1 MNLSFS
7 SAKDNNQTFSVDKHF
22 IHSPY
27 SPLKEAE
34 RFVSLLPSDAE
45 YDVIILI
52 EPGFSYT
59 KQFLKQKY
67 PNTKIGII
75 RLIPELSNYNSD
87 WDFAINFENVDK
99 LQNQLLSLFTEEQL
113 LCSMLCDW
121 LPSKNLF
128 NTENLQIWQAYKLVM
143 EQCKTILI
151 TRQYFEKKWIIN
163 SCNYI
168 KYLSE
173 KALLDPQNILH
184 TGKPVLIAASGPS
197 LNAVISK
204 IPLFREKCFIIC
216 LSSAI
221 KAFLSNNIIP
231 DLILTT
237 DGGYYAG
244 QHLKALIN
252 TNNLL
257 VAAPCEAFIQK
268 QLLEKMNIIP
278 CAYSDGVS
286 NKLMEQSGIKPLILE
301 RNGTVSGTA
310 LNLALSITNN
320 EIYFLGL
327 DLAGNKAS
335 QHTEPNE
342 LELNNTIK
350 DFRLNNKESRQTRS
364 RYNSGSLEIYR
375 DWFKNQKNLNNR
387 VFRVIEN
394 QEELGEIKNISF
406 NDFEKK
412 LLLEKSVSE
421 EKIINNANFD
431 TVNSNKT
438 FNINNLITFINE
450 YNQSDEWKKQIFP
463 VDFISIKHAKTK
475 EEKELLLQKLS
486 EKNDKLIKKIGKI
499 LNGKTR

>member
-7 SAKDNNQTFSVDKHF
+7 SAKDNNQTFSVDNHF

-27 SPLKEAE
+27 SPVKEAE
-34 RFVSLLPSDAE
+34 RFVSLLPSDVE
-45 YDVIILI
+45 YDVIIII
-52 EPGFSYT
+52 EPGLSYT

-67 PNTKIGII
+67 PDAKIGII
-75 RLIPELSNYNSD
+75 RLIPELSSYNSD
-87 WDFAINFENVDK
+87 WDFIISFENPQN
-99 LQNQLLSLFTEEQL
+99 LQNQLLSFFTEEQL

-128 NTENLQIWQAYKLVM
+128 STKSLQIWQTYKLCL

-163 SCNYI
+163 SSNYI
-168 KYLSE
+168 KYLS
-173 KALLDPQNILH
+173 KKTLLNPENILH
-184 TGKPVLIAASGPS
+184 TTKPVLIAASGPS
-197 LNAVISK
+197 LNTVISK

-244 QHLKALIN
+244 QHLKGLIN
-252 TNNLL
+252 TEGLL
-257 VAAPCEAFIQK
+257 VAAPCEAFLQK
-268 QLLEKMNIIP
+268 QLLEQLNIIP

-286 NKLMEQSGIKPLILE
+286 NKLLEQSGIKPLILE

-310 LNLALSITNN
+310 LKLALSITDN

-327 DLAGNKAS
+327 DLAVNKS
-335 QHTEPNE
+335 NQHTEPNE
-342 LELNNTIK
+342 LELNNAIK
-350 DFRLNNKESRQTRS
+350 DFRLNNKESRQTRA
-364 RYNSGSLEIYR
+364 RFNSGSLEIYR

-394 QEELGEIKNISF
+394 QEDLGEIENISF
-406 NDFEKK
+406 IDFEKK
-412 LLLEKSVSE
+412 LKDAKVTSNEKLELNTSNLSGNQKNQS
-421 EKIINNANFD
+421 KI
-431 TVNSNKT
+431 KE
-438 FNINNLITFINE
+438 LITFINE
-450 YNQSDEWKKQIFP
+450 YSQSDEWKKQIFP

-475 EEKELLLQKLS
+475 EEKELFMQKLS

-499 LNGKTR
+499 LNGKSK